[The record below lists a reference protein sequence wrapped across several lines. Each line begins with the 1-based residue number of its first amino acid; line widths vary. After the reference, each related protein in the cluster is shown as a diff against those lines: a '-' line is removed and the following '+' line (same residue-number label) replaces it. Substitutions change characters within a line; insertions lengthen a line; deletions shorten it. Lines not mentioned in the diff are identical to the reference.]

1 MFFEKLCVRKRIE
14 CEVITPWM
22 TRILEIGSRQIND
35 MNKIYSVVWNASM
48 GCWVVASELAT
59 AKGKTS
65 GSSCV
70 AGARILSGGG
80 VENFPCRQIF
90 AENFSGGVRCG
101 ASVNGACLIHKQF
114 CWVMRHLL
122 HWYRWDH
129 PDSKQD

>member
-70 AGARILSGGG
+70 AGARILSGGR
-80 VENFPCRQIF
+80 CRELPLQTD
-90 AENFSGGVRCG
+90 
-101 ASVNGACLIHKQF
+101 F
-114 CWVMRHLL
+114 C
-122 HWYRWDH
+122 
-129 PDSKQD
+129 